1 MVKRINKMGTW
12 LEWSLNVPVENVAT
26 NRNPRWPSIFFYNKL
41 GKITCVVLP
50 NFRSQLYY

>member
-26 NRNPRWPSIFFYNKL
+26 NRNPRWPSIFF
-41 GKITCVVLP
+41 IT
-50 NFRSQLYY
+50 N